1 MLNLWSTR
9 QEGDTCHNKQDRHT
23 RENNIKIIVII
34 VIKKINKFK
43 KLYSYKKM
51 NR

>member
-23 RENNIKIIVII
+23 RENNSK
-34 VIKKINKFK
+34 NN
-43 KLYSYKKM
+43 S
-51 NR
+51 NNSD